1 MSMQDELIKCR
12 DWIQSALDKGGDTHD
27 FKDIVDG
34 VMSGHMQLWSGE
46 RGCAVT
52 EILVYPNKKIL
63 HVFLAG
69 GAKGH
74 GIDQIT
80 DMHDSAVEFAKR
92 ENCQGMTVSGRAGW
106 KKILASRGWKQQFIT
121 LAKEW

>member
-1 MSMQDELIKCR
+1 MSMQDELIKSR

-34 VMSGHMQLWSGE
+34 VMSGHMQLWSGAN
-46 RGCAVT
+46 GCAVT

-69 GAKGH
+69 GKKGH
-74 GIDQIT
+74 GIDQIM

-92 ENCQGMTVSGRAGW
+92 NDCQGMTVSGRAGW
-106 KKILASRGWKQQFIT
+106 KKMLQSRGWKQQFVT

>member
-1 MSMQDELIKCR
+1 MSMQDELLKCR
-12 DWIQSALDKGGDTHD
+12 KWIQSALDKGGDTHD
-27 FKDIVDG
+27 FVDIVDG

-69 GAKGH
+69 GDNGH

-92 ENCQGMTVSGRAGW
+92 ENCQGMSVSGRAGW
-106 KKILASRGWKQQFIT
+106 KKILASKGWEQKFVT
-121 LAKEW
+121 LAKEL

>member
-1 MSMQDELIKCR
+1 MSMQDELLKCR
-12 DWIQSALDKGGDTHD
+12 KWIQSALDKGGDTHD
-27 FKDIVDG
+27 FVDIVDG
-34 VMSGHMQLWSGE
+34 VQSGHMQLWSGE
-46 RGCAVT
+46 RGCAIT

-69 GAKGH
+69 GDNGH

-92 ENCQGMTVSGRAGW
+92 ENCQGMSVSGRAGW
-106 KKILASRGWKQQFIT
+106 KKILASKGWEQKFVT
-121 LAKEW
+121 LAKEL

>member
-1 MSMQDELIKCR
+1 MNVQEELIRCR
-12 DWIQSALDKGGDTHD
+12 DWIQSALAKGGDTHD
-27 FKDIVDG
+27 FVDIVDG
-34 VMSGHMQLWSGE
+34 VISGHMQLWSGE

-52 EILVYPNKKIL
+52 EIVVYPNKKIL

-92 ENCQGMTVSGRAGW
+92 NDCQGMTVSGRAGW
-106 KKILASRGWKQQFIT
+106 KKILASRGWKQQFVT
-121 LAKEW
+121 LAKEF